1 MAEMALPRTD
11 NTDGLVVA
19 DVMHDEIGALPADAT
34 VAEARLW
41 FAPSVSRR
49 LAVVADGDRYV
60 GVVTPA
66 DLMADVPADRPLTS
80 VARAVD
86 GVAPD
91 VPAAIGLEIVLAS
104 ATRRVP
110 VVDGDGRL
118 HGVLAI
124 TGDGQHFACRDR
136 ERPA

>member
-1 MAEMALPRTD
+1 MALPRTD
-11 NTDGLVVA
+11 DTDGLVVA
-19 DVMHDEIGALPADAT
+19 DVMHDEVGALSADAT

-49 LAVVADGDRYV
+49 LAIVADGDRYV

-66 DLMADVPADRPLTS
+66 DLVTDLPADRPLAS
-80 VARAVD
+80 VARAGD
-86 GVAPD
+86 SVAPD
-91 VPAAIGLEIVLAS
+91 VPAATGLEIVLAS

-124 TGDGQHFACRDR
+124 TADGQHFACRDR
-136 ERPA
+136 ARPG